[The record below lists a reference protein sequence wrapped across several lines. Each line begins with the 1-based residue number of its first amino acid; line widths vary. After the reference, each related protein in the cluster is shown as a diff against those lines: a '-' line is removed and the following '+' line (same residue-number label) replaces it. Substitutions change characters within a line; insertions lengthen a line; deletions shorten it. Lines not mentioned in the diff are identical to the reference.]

1 MNQLLPLSLLLV
13 ASFAACGGAQPTN
26 TPTAPTTPASPA
38 VTKFVLAA
46 DPGEALGVVDAKLAG
61 PADKVI
67 VEGRIANVVKGF
79 AVFTLMDKA
88 LPYCGETNKEDKCS
102 TPWDYCCEDPKT
114 RTANSMVVEF
124 HDAAGQPIA
133 TPSLPSLQLVDA
145 VKVTGKLT
153 KDADGNFVLTA
164 TGVFRTEHP
173 TLPDYVKL
181 PN

>member
-1 MNQLLPLSLLLV
+1 MNQLVPLSLLLV

-26 TPTAPTTPASPA
+26 TPAAPTTPASPA

-88 LPYCGETNKEDKCS
+88 LPYCGETNKEDNCK
-102 TPWDYCCEDPKT
+102 TPWDYCCESTET
-114 RTANSMVVEF
+114 RTKNALLVEARSA
-124 HDAAGQPIA
+124 DGKPLA
-133 TPSLPSLQLVDA
+133 TPALGLQLVDRVA
-145 VKVTGKLT
+145 VIGKLT
-153 KDADGNFVLTA
+153 KDEHGNFVLLA
-164 TGVFRTEHP
+164 SGWFRQERP
-173 TLPDYVKL
+173 QLPADVRW
-181 PN
+181 PQ

>member
-1 MNQLLPLSLLLV
+1 MNKLLPLSLLAAFGL
-13 ASFAACGGAQPTN
+13 ASCGADKPAAA
-26 TPTAPTTPASPA
+26 TTPAAASPA
-38 VTKFVLAA
+38 AAKFVLAA

-61 PADKVI
+61 PADKVT
-67 VEGRIANVVKGF
+67 VEGRIANIVKGF

-88 LPYCGETNKEDKCS
+88 LPYCGETNKEDKCK
-102 TPWDYCCEDPKT
+102 TPWDYCCEDQKT

-124 HDAAGQPIA
+124 HDASGQPIA
-133 TPSLPSLQLVDA
+133 TASLPSLQLVDA

-153 KDADGNFVLTA
+153 KDADGNFVLAA

-173 TLPDYVKL
+173 TLPDYVKV